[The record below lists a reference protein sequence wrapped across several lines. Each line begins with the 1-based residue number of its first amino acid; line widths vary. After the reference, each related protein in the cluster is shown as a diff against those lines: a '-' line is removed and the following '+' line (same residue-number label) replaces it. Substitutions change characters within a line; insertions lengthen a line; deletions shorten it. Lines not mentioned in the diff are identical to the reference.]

1 MNIKWDNIFHL
12 LFRIMLSLFLCL
24 CGITLYLGAFQDK
37 EHLYALGL
45 AILSCLIFYV
55 FMPQIA
61 RWLNGLGASRSWL
74 LLTLF
79 CFMIKLAWVLYVKVP
94 IDGDYMVFWNVAN
107 DLAQNREIHNRYV
120 ALFPHIFGYSS
131 FLSVFLS
138 NLGFVPLLPQVL
150 NIVLTLCSGTELFFL
165 CRKWCSPEAGAAVY
179 LLWALCPS
187 QTIYNSLILSEPLYT
202 TLLLTF
208 FLIVTYVGDFE
219 AGKRR
224 PSFIGAVAGCL
235 CGLLLRGIQILRPIA
250 AVPLIAL
257 VLWLVLLS
265 AELWNPLKRR
275 MWLPLLALTVGVYSF
290 TGPLWQ
296 TYMTERLGEVPSS
309 TPGYSIF
316 VGFNTSSGGRWN
328 QEDSERLYDYNSLPD
343 ITAEEV
349 QRTLLKDARDRITH
363 ERQAIPGLMVQKL
376 RIFLGSDH
384 ACVGYSQVVL
394 RHTTL
399 FSCLCNGFYYAMLLL
414 AGLGVIRLW
423 KSGANSAILLAP
435 LYFLGLT
442 LAQLLVEV
450 AGRYHYSIIPMLTIL
465 AAASLPYRAGMRN
478 ISCGSD
484 HD

>member
-1 MNIKWDNIFHL
+1 MRLKCL
-12 LFRIMLSLFLCL
+12 SYMMRCIMLGLFLTL
-24 CGITLYLGAFQDK
+24 CAATLYLGAFQDK
-37 EHLYALGL
+37 EHLCALSMAAL
-45 AILSCLIFYV
+45 TCMIFYF
-55 FMPQIA
+55 FMPPVT
-61 RWLNGLGASRSWL
+61 RWFGRLGTFKCWV
-74 LLTLF
+74 LLTLI
-79 CFMIKLAWVLYVKVP
+79 CFMLKLFWILYVRVP
-94 IDGDYMVFWNVAN
+94 VAGDYKVFWEVAN
-107 DLAQNREIHNRYV
+107 ALMQQEEIHNRYV
-120 ALFPHIFGYSS
+120 ALFPHILGYSS
-131 FLSVFLS
+131 FLSFFLAW
-138 NLGFVPLLPQVL
+138 LGPLPLLPQVL
-150 NIVLTLCSGTELFFL
+150 NVFLTLCTGTALFCL
-165 CRKWCSPEAGAAVY
+165 CRTWCSLESGVAAY
-179 LLWALCPS
+179 LLWTLCPS

-202 TLLLTF
+202 VLILGF
-208 FLIVTYVGDFE
+208 FLVITHAEAFEPGKWRPVPFGAIVGV
-219 AGKRR
+219 
-224 PSFIGAVAGCL
+224 I

-290 TGPLWQ
+290 TGPLWL

-309 TPGYSIF
+309 TPGYSIV

-328 QEDSERLYDYNSLPD
+328 QEDSERLYVYNSLPN

-399 FSCLCNGFYYAMLLL
+399 FSRLCNGFYYAMLLL

-484 HD
+484 HN